1 MNDRES
7 DADRSTDQ
15 PTPATTPTPD
25 QAQAPAPAPG
35 TTRPEDATTSSP
47 RPGEG
52 PALPEAHTLPHVTGG
67 SGARFVSAPSEAAA
81 AEAPPAAG
89 PRPARRRRPSRWV
102 LVTGAAAAL
111 VIGVGGAG
119 VGAWSLGRSVG
130 LAAAEAHQQTYEL
143 VPQRLPSSGSPLGGS
158 GSPFGGSGGS
168 SSQGQ
173 LLPGAGQG
181 GTGSTDGSETSAV
194 PATAEETQGV
204 VTIVSTLDYDSSHE
218 SAGTGMILT
227 ADGLVLTNNHV
238 VQGSTSI
245 EVTDETTGTAYT
257 ATVVG
262 TDATNDVA
270 VLQLADA
277 HGLTPVEVDSSGG
290 VAVGD
295 AVHSTGNAGG
305 TGDLVTAEGSV
316 LATDQAISVASETGS
331 GTESLSGLIE
341 LQSDVV
347 AGDSGGPLRD
357 ADGEVVGIVTA
368 ASSGAAPITGYAIPV
383 SHALS
388 IARQIVSGEGSS
400 TIQLGLPAF
409 LGAQISGTATG
420 TGTGVPIAGTVAGSA
435 AEAAGLVAG
444 DTVTALD
451 GTPVADAT
459 ALTAAVQAH
468 DAGDQVQVTW
478 TDASG
483 AGHTATVTLGE
494 GPAA

>member
-15 PTPATTPTPD
+15 PTPATTPTPTPD
-25 QAQAPAPAPG
+25 QAPG
-35 TTRPEDATTSSP
+35 TSRPEDATTSSP
-47 RPGEG
+47 RPGDG
-52 PALPEAHTLPHVTGG
+52 PDLPQAHTLPHVTGG
-67 SGARFVSAPSEAAA
+67 SGARFVSAQSEAAA
-81 AEAPPAAG
+81 AEAPPATG

-111 VIGVGGAG
+111 VIGVGGAS

-130 LAAAEAHQQTYEL
+130 LAAAEAHQQTYQL
-143 VPQRLPSSGSPLGGS
+143 VPQQLPSSGSASGGS
-158 GSPFGGSGGS
+158 GTSGGS

-173 LLPGAGQG
+173 LLPGTGQG
-181 GTGSTDGSETSAV
+181 GTGSTEGTETSAT
-194 PATAEETQGV
+194 PATADETQGV

-341 LQSDVV
+341 LQADVV

-368 ASSGAAPITGYAIPV
+368 ASSGATPITGYAIPV

-388 IARQIVSGEGSS
+388 IAQQIVSGEGSS

>member
-7 DADRSTDQ
+7 DADRTADQ
-15 PTPATTPTPD
+15 PTPATTPEPTD
-25 QAQAPAPAPG
+25 HTAPAPAPAP
-35 TTRPEDATTSSP
+35 TADESA
-47 RPGEG
+47 
-52 PALPEAHTLPHVTGG
+52 PAEAHTLPHVTGG
-67 SGARFVSAPSEAAA
+67 SDARWVSAPAPGPTAPQHDPAAA
-81 AEAPPAAG
+81 AAAGAVPPAFG
-89 PRPARRRRPSRWV
+89 PRPARRRPGRWV

-111 VIGVGGAG
+111 VLGVGGAG
-119 VGAWSLGRSVG
+119 VGAWSLGHSVG
-130 LAAAEAHQQTYEL
+130 LAAAEARQQTYQL
-143 VPQRLPSSGSPLGGS
+143 VPQQLPSQ
-158 GSPFGGSGGS
+158 GSPFGGSDGS

-173 LLPGAGQG
+173 LLPGQGQSQGQGQAQG
-181 GTGSTDGSETSAV
+181 GTGSTGSQTSATA
-194 PATAEETQGV
+194 ATAEETQGV
-204 VTIVSTLDYDSSHE
+204 VTIVSTLDYDSSYR
-218 SAGTGMILT
+218 SAGTGMVMT

-238 VQGSTSI
+238 VQGATSI
-245 EVTDETTGTAYT
+245 EVTDETTGETYT
-257 ATVVG
+257 ARVVG

-270 VLQLADA
+270 VLQLQDA
-277 HGLTPVEVDSSGG
+277 SGLTPVDFDASGD

-316 LATDQAISVASETGS
+316 LATDQAITVQSETGS

-347 AGDSGGPLRD
+347 SGDSGGPLRD

-368 ASSGAAPITGYAIPV
+368 ASSGTTPITGYAIPI

-388 IARQIVSGEGSS
+388 IAEQITSGEGGS
-400 TIQLGLPAF
+400 TVQIGLPAF

-420 TGTGVPIAGTVAGSA
+420 TGTGVPIAGTVQGSA

-444 DTVTALD
+444 DVVTALD
-451 GTPVADAT
+451 GTPVADAP

-468 DAGDQVQVTW
+468 DAGDQVQLTW
-478 TDASG
+478 TDA
-483 AGHTATVTLGE
+483 AGTSHTATVALGE

>member
-25 QAQAPAPAPG
+25 QAQAPG
-35 TTRPEDATTSSP
+35 TTRPEDAPTPSP

-67 SGARFVSAPSEAAA
+67 SGARFVSASSEGAS
-81 AEAPPAAG
+81 AEAPPTSG
-89 PRPARRRRPSRWV
+89 PRPARRRRPGRWV

-130 LAAAEAHQQTYEL
+130 LAAADAHQQTHQL
-143 VPQRLPSSGSPLGGS
+143 VPQQLPSSGSPFGGS
-158 GSPFGGSGGS
+158 GGSGGS

-173 LLPGAGQG
+173 LLPGADQG
-181 GTGSTDGSETSAV
+181 GTGSTGDAETSAT
-194 PATAEETQGV
+194 PATAAETQGV
-204 VTIVSTLDYDSSHE
+204 VTVVSTLDYDSSHE

-227 ADGLVLTNNHV
+227 ADGLVLTNDHV

-388 IARQIVSGEGSS
+388 IAQQIVSGEGSS

-409 LGAQISGTATG
+409 LGAQISGAAAG

-435 AEAAGLVAG
+435 AESAGLVAG

-451 GTPVADAT
+451 GTPVADAS
-459 ALTAAVQAH
+459 ALTAAVRAH
-468 DAGDQVQVTW
+468 DAGDQVQLSW
-478 TDASG
+478 TDTVGAS
-483 AGHTATVTLGE
+483 HTATVALGE